1 MFSPVPPFRHPS
13 THAPRAR
20 RARHSCM
27 RILFLVTMTLAF
39 ALGLTACGSPFLS
52 EIGPGDAQDPV
63 EAGTP
68 EHHLGAR
75 HEAGVPDRDAGRDR
89 RDPREASSDAGG
101 DVVVELDAGDAQD
114 AGDAAPPSDAQD
126 DVVAVDDA
134 GAPDV
139 VTPPPDAADAGDE
152 PDATAVDAAPLDA
165 GLDQAVA
172 DSGAPDTSA
181 PDAGAIPDSG
191 SPDAAPS
198 DAAPA
203 DAASPDAAADVVTVT
218 DSGPVDS
225 GPVDTGVDSAC
236 ITPFAYYCAGG
247 GLVANAPSEVCVYD
261 EYFVS
266 YSLGAVPYACQ
277 CATTFTCAC
286 LGYYGSTVCGGRSWS
301 FCTDTGGGPQVTCD

>member
-1 MFSPVPPFRHPS
+1 MFSPATPFRHPS

-20 RARHSCM
+20 RARHTCM
-27 RILFLVTMTLAF
+27 RILLALTLC
-39 ALGLTACGSPFLS
+39 LTACGSPFLS

-75 HEAGVPDRDAGRDR
+75 HEAGAPDRDAGRDR

-101 DVVVELDAGDAQD
+101 DVVVELDAGDPQ
-114 AGDAAPPSDAQD
+114 DAAPPSDAQD
-126 DVVAVDDA
+126 DVVAVGDA

-139 VTPPPDAADAGDE
+139 VPPPPDAAPPADAGDE
-152 PDATAVDAAPLDA
+152 PDATADDAGLLDA

-172 DSGAPDTSA
+172 DSGTPDTGAPDVGA
-181 PDAGAIPDSG
+181 PLDSG

-198 DAAPA
+198 DAAPS
-203 DAASPDAAADVVTVT
+203 DAAPSDAVVDVVTVT
-218 DSGPVDS
+218 DSGPADT
-225 GPVDTGVDSAC
+225 GPVDAGVDSAC

-286 LGYYGSTVCGGRSWS
+286 LSYYPSTVCGGRSWS